1 VSAQATATTVEPGQT
16 AQYTMNVEP
25 TGGVA
30 DDVTVQISVTP
41 SGFPAPAF
49 SVCGSGDGS
58 STCQLGKLQADHPTE
73 LAAQV
78 SVPKT
83 ATSGE
88 TVTLTATA
96 TGAAPGASS
105 AGSVSGIAGVRVVA
119 PPPPTTPS
127 PKPTH
132 HSSGHGHHHGHSSS
146 GHSGGGSGSG
156 GGVGTNEQPSGSE
169 LGTGLGGSSPLSGL
183 PPLTG
188 VDNSGSSGNPGN
200 RFPTISPSTSPSG
213 PAGSPTATAHARYHP
228 TTVADIL
235 PLNTRQ
241 VGSQL
246 AGLIVLAIGIAI
258 AVVRVSLRKPR
269 AQGKP

>member
-1 VSAQATATTVEPGQT
+1 MSVQATASTVEPGQT

-25 TGGVA
+25 TGGLA

-49 SVCGSGDGS
+49 TVCGPGDGS
-58 STCQLGKLQADHPTE
+58 STCQLGRLQANHTTE
-73 LAAQV
+73 LQAQV
-78 SVPKT
+78 SVPKS

-96 TGAAPGASS
+96 TGAAKGASS
-105 AGSVSGIAGVRVVA
+105 AGSVSRNAGVQVVA
-119 PPPPTTPS
+119 PPPTSPS
-127 PKPTH
+127 PKKNH
-132 HSSGHGHHHGHSSS
+132 SSSGHGHHHGHSSS
-146 GHSGGGSGSG
+146 GHSGGSGSG
-156 GGVGTNEQPSGSE
+156 DGVGTNEQPSGSE

-188 VDNSGSSGNPGN
+188 IDSSGSSANPGN
-200 RFPTISPSTSPSG
+200 LFPTISPSTGPSG
-213 PAGSPTATAHARYHP
+213 LAGSPTATPHVPYHA
-228 TTVADIL
+228 TSVADIL

-269 AQGKP
+269 AQGKQ